1 MVIQYEEFHF
11 PIGLPTIE
19 EMIELCMLEIGLK
32 CKDLS
37 TLLNTSAFKI
47 SDYLNGRGENTINVA
62 NVLHQKLNFDS
73 NFILQQNL

>member
-19 EMIELCMLEIGLK
+19 EMIELCMLEIGL
-32 CKDLS
+32 
-37 TLLNTSAFKI
+37 
-47 SDYLNGRGENTINVA
+47 TINVA